1 MTRAN
6 PEGERWAL
14 VDSELA
20 KSTSHRDRSNDWVL
34 GDGRGEGITGFFQ
47 RLAFSPPQLRS

>member
-14 VDSELA
+14 DCSELA
-20 KSTSHRDRSNDWVL
+20 KSTNHSDRSMDWVL
-34 GDGRGEGITGFFQ
+34 GDSR
-47 RLAFSPPQLRS
+47 

>member
-14 VDSELA
+14 VDSESA
-20 KSTSHRDRSNDWVL
+20 KSTSHSDRSNDWVP
-34 GDGRGEGITGFFQ
+34 GNSR
-47 RLAFSPPQLRS
+47 

>member
-34 GDGRGEGITGFFQ
+34 GDSR
-47 RLAFSPPQLRS
+47 

>member
-1 MTRAN
+1 MTRAD

-14 VDSELA
+14 DCLELA

-34 GDGRGEGITGFFQ
+34 GDSR
-47 RLAFSPPQLRS
+47 

>member
-14 VDSELA
+14 DCLELA
-20 KSTSHRDRSNDWVL
+20 KSTSHGGGSNDWVL

-47 RLAFSPPQLRS
+47 RLAFSPPRLRS